1 MEVRYCGFHGR
12 PFYDECCIV
21 LRYRSG
27 LELPSSL
34 YHQLLMLVSTRS
46 LALHPEVYSFRMVME
61 IPGPS
66 CIR

>member
-1 MEVRYCGFHGR
+1 
-12 PFYDECCIV
+12 
-21 LRYRSG
+21 
-27 LELPSSL
+27 L